1 MERRG
6 RNGSVTAKR
15 HPRWSLVAALLAVFC
30 QIVATAAMPSA
41 AWGGASGLQELQV
54 LNAPI
59 CHGGDGG
66 GAPAE
71 PAHHH
76 GAGDCALCP
85 ICQSLAGSAGGLMAP
100 PVVAVEPPAPVSLGD
115 IGFPSRDP
123 DRPDFTAARH
133 QPRAPPP
140 LV

>member
-30 QIVATAAMPSA
+30 QIVATAVMPGV
-41 AWGGASGLQELQV
+41 AWGETSGLPALPGFD
-54 LNAPI
+54 API
-59 CHGGDGG
+59 CHGGDGAD
-66 GAPAE
+66 APAQ
-71 PAHHH
+71 PLHHH
-76 GAGDCALCP
+76 GTGECGLCP
-85 ICQSLAGSAGGLMAP
+85 ICQSLAGSAGGLMVP
-100 PVVAVEPPAPVSLGD
+100 SSVAFEPPAPILLAAVE
-115 IGFPSRDP
+115 FPSRDP